1 MVPGFRAGG
10 VASGIKKDGARD
22 LALIFCPGG
31 ASAAG
36 LFTTN
41 QVRAAPVLIARQA
54 VRRGRAAAIL
64 ANSGCANAYTGGP
77 GMADARALLR
87 RAARILDRR
96 PDEILPASTGVI
108 GERLPVPAI
117 QRALPALV
125 EKLSARGWR
134 AAADAIRTTDTRP
147 KLAWRRGRG
156 ALGAV
161 RVVGIAK
168 GSGMVEPHMATILV
182 FLATNARV
190 GGPLLRRLLKEACDR
205 TFNRL
210 SIDGCTSTNDMSLI
224 LASGEGCPDP
234 LRPGERRTRLF
245 SAMLGEVCAD
255 LADQILEDGEGAT
268 KRVRIR
274 VRGARSDREAARA
287 AYAVGNSPLVKTAIT
302 GADPNWG
309 RIVQALGASS
319 ARIDPGRLGIQIGEA
334 AIVRR
339 GAYGGAAAEQAARR
353 VMRGA
358 AFDIR
363 IELGLGR
370 GEAEIGTCDLTE
382 AYVRIN
388 ASYRS

>member
-41 QVRAAPVLIARQA
+41 QVRAAPVLLAREA

-64 ANSGCANAYTGGP
+64 ANSGCANAYTGRP
-77 GMADARALLR
+77 GTADARAVVR
-87 RAARILDRR
+87 RAARVLDLR
-96 PDEILPASTGVI
+96 PGEILPASTGVI

-117 QRALPALV
+117 HRALPALA
-125 EKLSARGWR
+125 EKLSTRGWR

-147 KLAWRRGRG
+147 KLAWRRGRE
-156 ALGAV
+156 ALGAI

-168 GSGMVEPHMATILV
+168 GAGMVEPHMATLLV

-190 GGPLLRRLLKEACDR
+190 GAPLLRRLLREACDR

-210 SIDGCTSTNDMSLI
+210 TIDGCTST
-224 LASGEGCPDP
+224 
-234 LRPGERRTRLF
+234 RPGERSTRLF

-274 VRGARSDREAARA
+274 VQGARSDREAARA
-287 AYAVGNSPLVKTAIT
+287 AYAVGNSVLVKTAIT

-309 RIVQALGASS
+309 RIVQALGASP
-319 ARIDPGRLGIQIGEA
+319 AWIDPGRLAIRIGGA

-339 GAYGGAAAEQAARR
+339 GAYGGAAAETAARR
-353 VMRGA
+353 AMRGA

-363 IELGLGR
+363 IDLGLGK